1 MIIFRSSHRRCSV
14 RKSVLKNVAKFTRK
28 RLCQS
33 LFFIKLQAEARVSF
47 FIKLQ
52 AEACDLTKKKRKRR
66 GLWRRC
72 FPVSSAKFLRTLFL
86 QNTSGWLLLYFL
98 LPLSVT
104 LEPFNY
110 VTTFFKFVRY
120 HILKWKVSVIWKT
133 SLFFNYIL
141 VMVKLSQYIM
151 QVDYRY

>member
-52 AEACDLTKKKRKRR
+52 AEACDFTKKKKGTLTQVFSCKFCEIFKNTFSTEHLR
-66 GLWRRC
+66 LTASL
-72 FPVSSAKFLRTLFL
+72 FPVAFERNS
-86 QNTSGWLLLYFL
+86 
-98 LPLSVT
+98 
-104 LEPFNY
+104 
-110 VTTFFKFVRY
+110 
-120 HILKWKVSVIWKT
+120 
-133 SLFFNYIL
+133 
-141 VMVKLSQYIM
+141 
-151 QVDYRY
+151 